1 MVRFY
6 TENSRP
12 FFIWGSDPK
21 KGSGFP
27 PWSASTLQLVQV
39 LKTICDLGHQ

>member
-21 KGSGFP
+21 KRQRF
-27 PWSASTLQLVQV
+27 STLVGLDSPARSGSED
-39 LKTICDLGHQ
+39 DL